1 MKNPLFPAIYV
12 NSIYE
17 LPLDELEKKG
27 IKALA
32 FDIDNTISPYDVAQ
46 PDEKAQSFF
55 KYLKERGFKA
65 ILLSNNNKKRISI
78 FNKPLGVTAVYKAGK
93 PSGKKLKEVLS
104 SMNIKPYQAAVI
116 GDQVFTDI
124 LCAHNAGCV
133 GIYSEPMCNRDQ
145 LVTKVKRPA
154 DKFIMGIYKRRH
166 NI

>member
-1 MKNPLFPAIYV
+1 MKNPLFPDIYV

-78 FNKPLGVTAVYKAGK
+78 FNGRQLGY
-93 PSGKKLKEVLS
+93 
-104 SMNIKPYQAAVI
+104 
-116 GDQVFTDI
+116 
-124 LCAHNAGCV
+124 H
-133 GIYSEPMCNRDQ
+133 
-145 LVTKVKRPA
+145 
-154 DKFIMGIYKRRH
+154 
-166 NI
+166 